1 MYNVSNDARCI
12 KSCMLIRNALFE
24 LLEENGYNLEA
35 MEVSDISA
43 RSRVS
48 RATFYRHFDAPID
61 VLYWVSNVK
70 VEDTSDS
77 ALLLTKDYQ
86 SFCRRFF
93 EYWSQNSEFLELLV
107 NTGHPDIFLH
117 SLERSLTRAQDRIF
131 RGSRVSVTR
140 QAYAISIWGG
150 IVWSILKCWVL
161 RGKLEDTEE
170 LIDIAMHN
178 LPKPR

>member
-1 MYNVSNDARCI
+1 MYDVSNDARCV
-12 KSCMLIRNALFE
+12 KSCVLIRNALFE
-24 LLEENGYNLEA
+24 LLSENDYRLETV
-35 MEVSDISA
+35 EVSDIA
-43 RSRVS
+43 LRSGVS

-77 ALLLTKDYQ
+77 ALLLTKNYE

-107 NTGHPDIFLH
+107 KVGHPDIFLH

-131 RGSRVSVTR
+131 RGSRMSEAR
-140 QAYAISIWGG
+140 QSYAIAIWGG
-150 IVWSILKCWVL
+150 IVWSILKNWVL
-161 RGKLEDTEE
+161 RDKRESTEE

-178 LPKPR
+178 LPRPR